1 MNDSGGEANKWETKN
16 SIKIKETG
24 IMLNGAHTRYLSKLV
39 SENSTDPKSLFKMI
53 DNLLNRKKKSPLP
66 DHSSASELAASFN
79 IYFIDK
85 VTVIHQSLEEGNQT
99 QNISAVVSEESRYQI
114 GLRMAYYFSRPWVA

>member
-1 MNDSGGEANKWETKN
+1 MN
-16 SIKIKETG
+16 
-24 IMLNGAHTRYLSKLV
+24 
-39 SENSTDPKSLFKMI
+39 ENSSDPKSLFNLI

-79 IYFIDK
+79 TYFIDK

-99 QNISAVVSEESRYQI
+99 QNISAVVIEESRYQI
-114 GLRMAYYFSRPWVA
+114 GLRNFKNISEEDVLKFIKKCPKEELFD